1 MQLKQFTKC
10 FRLLPSNLV
19 YLKKEYVPFTGGI
32 ILGKSNRL
40 DRFCAKHPKI
50 GVEGLMK
57 YIVILNLIV
66 YVLDMFSNGMLS
78 YMLAFS
84 PTLIL
89 QGEIWRLVTFIMVPE
104 GNQSIFILITLYFY
118 WFIGTTL
125 EREWGSVKFTVYYGL
140 GVIFTIIAGFI
151 LHFWRLGSFTNMY
164 FVNMSLFL
172 AFASLYPNMQ
182 VRLFFV
188 IPIKVKWM
196 AWFDLALFAYYCFQY
211 ISYGLWM
218 LCLLPIAA
226 LINYLIFFWHDIGNI
241 FGLVRHRTSRQTINF
256 KQATKQA
263 QVQKGYI
270 HKCAVCGKTD
280 ATHPDMEFRYCSK
293 CNGYYC
299 YCTEHLA
306 SHTHIE

>member
-1 MQLKQFTKC
+1 
-10 FRLLPSNLV
+10 
-19 YLKKEYVPFTGGI
+19 
-32 ILGKSNRL
+32 
-40 DRFCAKHPKI
+40 
-50 GVEGLMK
+50 MK
-57 YIVILNLIV
+57 YIVILNVLV
-66 YVLDMFSNGMLS
+66 YVLNLFSSNMLT
-78 YMLAFS
+78 YFLYFS
-84 PTLIL
+84 PSLIL
-89 QGEIWRLVTFIMVPE
+89 EGQVWRLITFIFVPE
-104 GNQSIFILITLYFY
+104 SSSSSILILITFYFY

-125 EREWGSVKFTVYYGL
+125 EREWGAVKFTVYYAM

-151 LHFWRLGSFTNMY
+151 LHIWGLGGFTSMY

-182 VRLFFV
+182 VRLFFF
-188 IPIKVKWM
+188 IPIKVKWL
-196 AWFDLALFAYYCFQY
+196 AWADMVLFAYYCYSY

-218 LCLLPIAA
+218 LCILPIAA
-226 LINYLIFFWHDIGNI
+226 LINYFIFFWHDIGNI

-280 ATHPDMEFRYCSK
+280 TSHPDMEFRYCSK

-306 SHTHIE
+306 GHTHIE